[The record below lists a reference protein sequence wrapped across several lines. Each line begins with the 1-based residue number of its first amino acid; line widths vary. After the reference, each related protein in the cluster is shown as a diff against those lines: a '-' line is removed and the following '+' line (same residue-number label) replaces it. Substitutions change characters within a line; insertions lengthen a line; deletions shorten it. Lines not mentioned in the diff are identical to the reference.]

1 MCADIEILSGKIED
15 CSGQCT
21 NGATCMNGEC
31 QCRKGFSGTFC
42 EIVEYTPQSTNY
54 TLYLKYFLFFIVMVL
69 IIIGLLF
76 GAYLMFKNAD
86 KIRERAA
93 AMMPKREARPVVVQ
107 DEDALGGAAVG
118 QGQSH
123 FGNNMDLI
131 NN

>member
-1 MCADIEILSGKIED
+1 
-15 CSGQCT
+15 
-21 NGATCMNGEC
+21 
-31 QCRKGFSGTFC
+31 
-42 EIVEYTPQSTNY
+42 
-54 TLYLKYFLFFIVMVL
+54 LYLKYFLFFIVMVL

-118 QGQSH
+118 QG
-123 FGNNMDLI
+123 
-131 NN
+131 

>member
-1 MCADIEILSGKIED
+1 
-15 CSGQCT
+15 
-21 NGATCMNGEC
+21 
-31 QCRKGFSGTFC
+31 
-42 EIVEYTPQSTNY
+42 
-54 TLYLKYFLFFIVMVL
+54 MVL

-118 QGQSH
+118 QG
-123 FGNNMDLI
+123 
-131 NN
+131 